1 MMTGALRGRDARPVS
16 VTAAVVIPEG
26 GVPPVDRDP
35 VVDSVVARLHAEF
48 GIDPVHLRRLA
59 VEALGTFA
67 TARVRTFVPILVEKR
82 VRRTCREL
90 TPRDR

>member
-26 GVPPVDRDP
+26 DVPPVDRDP
-35 VVDSVVARLHAEF
+35 VVDAVVARLHAEF

-67 TARVRTFVPILVEKR
+67 TARVMPGDR
-82 VRRTCREL
+82 VRRDPRGAL
-90 TPRDR
+90 PGPPRDEEG